1 MLKLI
6 KLILILKLDLWHI
19 WQLLRVLTILGIEN
33 IQIPEQVVK
42 KYFLCAKYLSY
53 LKSISLT

>member
-6 KLILILKLDLWHI
+6 KLILILKLDLRHI

-42 KYFLCAKYLSY
+42 QYFLSAKYFFLVQ
-53 LKSISLT
+53 SIRLT